1 MVLVHLQ
8 IGEECLACR
17 EQTALF
23 DLSSVGKFYLCG
35 PDAQK
40 AADWLFT
47 ADINCPPGRTFESC
61 MLNSA
66 AGVEALVTVSAIEG
80 GSGGQIDPVFQVA

>member
-1 MVLVHLQ
+1 VLLYLQ

-17 EQTALF
+17 EQAAVF
-23 DLSSVGKFYLCG
+23 DLSSLGKFYLSG

-47 ADINCPPGRTFESC
+47 ADTNCPLGRTVYSC

-66 AGVEALVTVSAIEG
+66 AGIEAAVTVSVIER
-80 GSGGQIDPVFQVA
+80 GSEGHIDSVFQVT

>member
-1 MVLVHLQ
+1 VLLHLQ

-17 EQTALF
+17 EQAALF
-23 DLSSVGKFYLCG
+23 DLSSVGKFFLCG
-35 PDAQK
+35 PEAQK

-47 ADINCPPGRTFESC
+47 ADANCPLGRTFDSC

-66 AGVEALVTVSAIEG
+66 AGVESHVTVSTVEG